1 MEMVLMAVGGATL
14 LILGA
19 MVWMHVQHQSAIERI
34 DDRIAH
40 LLAGVSLLTD
50 TTEGALR
57 DVATEVNRL
66 AATGEQSPAQARP
79 RPRGITQRRI
89 AGGARRGRTIQD
101 IAATEQMSE
110 GEVRLRLELE
120 KALKERMAATELAK
134 ERLTYAPVR

>member
-1 MEMVLMAVGGATL
+1 MQLTLMTVGGATL

-19 MVWMHVQHQSAIERI
+19 LVWMHVQHQAALERL
-34 DDRIAH
+34 DDRMAH

-57 DVATEVNRL
+57 DVATEINRM
-66 AATGEQSPAQARP
+66 ATAGSIATSPGTTDALRP
-79 RPRGITQRRI
+79 RPARAATQRRI
-89 AGGARRGRTIQD
+89 SGAARRGTAVQD

-120 KALKERMAATELAK
+120 KAQKERVN
-134 ERLTYAPVR
+134 TYASMR